1 MYFRY
6 TSDLYWYISFEVT
19 YMYCKIYITINAICY
34 ELSIFDTMA
43 ETASMYAYYASTN
56 CIIS

>member
-1 MYFRY
+1 
-6 TSDLYWYISFEVT
+6 
-19 YMYCKIYITINAICY
+19 MYCRIYITINAICY

-43 ETASMYAYYASTN
+43 ETASRYAYYASTN